1 MLKHAFYLFTVLLL
15 TPNILFSQ
23 FTDTLYI
30 IDEDGFPVIEAT
42 VYELSSNGRV
52 DSNSIT
58 KTNYDG
64 IAILEDVDHY
74 STIVITDI
82 RYHDHQASIHSI
94 RANSGM
100 IVLQTSM
107 LGQVTVYGTSI
118 EEENLKEVPSKV
130 SIIDKND
137 IKMLNPQT
145 SGDALNNSGDI
156 FLQKSQ
162 MGGGSPI
169 IRGFEANKV
178 LIVLD
183 GVRLNN
189 AIYRNGHLQNVIS
202 IDNAVLDR
210 VEIHHGPASVMYGS
224 DALGGVMHFFTKKPL
239 LRPKGAK
246 KIVDV
251 NTYGRFST
259 ANFEGTGHVDFN
271 VGNSK
276 VASLTSV
283 TFSAFQDLRAGRLKS
298 DTAMAKYW
306 NRYFYAERGDSM
318 DVVRIN
324 ENPNV
329 QLGTAYSQLDVL
341 QKLRYKPT
349 EKLDILLNIQY
360 STTSDVPRYDQLTE
374 GEVIFSNNQITS
386 QKLKFA
392 EWSYGPQQRLFG
404 ALSANYADDSLSVFN
419 NMNITLAAQKID
431 EDRITRRFGDPLRR
445 IQQED
450 VYVFSLNADFIKKF
464 KNKSKL
470 LYGVEATHNIVN
482 SSVETV
488 NIETLESSSRG
499 IGTRYPDGGST
510 MSTTGVYGS
519 YRLKLGNRANII
531 TGIRYSFTHWQ
542 ANFLDTSLYSLPY
555 SEISSNNH
563 ALTGSL
569 ALAWDIGRGFQ
580 LNGMV
585 SNAFRPPNID
595 DAGKIRAKGDEVTV
609 PNPDLKSE
617 KAINMEFT
625 FAKQF
630 GKVVKL
636 SGTFFYTYL
645 FDALVQQ
652 DFELN
657 GVDSLYYDGS
667 FKTINSNINAGQG
680 YILGFSGNVA
690 IEFNK
695 FTYLKAGIN
704 YTEGKVVKDR
714 NLEPLA
720 HIPPLYGQLS
730 FGYRNKIFQT
740 RMMLRFNGDKLLKNY
755 SEDSSENL
763 EKALPIGTPAWFT
776 INIYTSFQLGKVFSL
791 HLGLENL
798 LDWHYRPYS
807 SGVSASGQN
816 VIVTLRGSF

>member
-1 MLKHAFYLFTVLLL
+1 MLKHLVYLSILLL
-15 TPNILFSQ
+15 FIPSLIFSQ
-23 FTDTLYI
+23 STDTLYI
-30 IDEDGFPVIEAT
+30 TDEDGFPVIEAT
-42 VYELSSNGRV
+42 VYEIKSNGRI
-52 DSNSIT
+52 DSSTIT
-58 KTNYDG
+58 KTDFDG
-64 IAILEDVDHY
+64 IATIANVDYY
-74 STIVITDI
+74 STVLITDV
-82 RYHDHQASIHSI
+82 RYHDHQSSIHAI
-94 RANSGM
+94 RANSGR
-100 IVLQTSM
+100 VSLQTSM

-137 IKMLNPQT
+137 IKMFNPQT

-210 VEIHHGPASVMYGS
+210 IEIHHGPASVMYGS

-239 LRPKGAK
+239 LRPKGTE

-271 VGNSK
+271 IGNSK
-276 VASLTSV
+276 VASLTSL

-306 NRYFYAERGDSM
+306 NRYFYAERENNI
-318 DVVRIN
+318 DVVKIN

-329 QLGTAYSQLDVL
+329 QLGTAYNQLDVL
-341 QKLRYKPT
+341 QKLRYKPS
-349 EKLDILLNIQY
+349 KNLDMLLNVQY

-374 GEVIFSNNQITS
+374 GEVVFSNNQITS
-386 QKLKFA
+386 QKLNYA

-404 ALSANYADDSLSVFN
+404 ALSVNYTADSLAVFN
-419 NMNITLAAQKID
+419 NMNITLGAQKID

-464 KNKSKL
+464 KNNSKF
-470 LYGVEATHNIVN
+470 LYGAEITHNIVN
-482 SSVETV
+482 SSVETI
-488 NIETLESSSRG
+488 NIETQESSTRG

-510 MSTTGVYGS
+510 MSTAGVYGS
-519 YRLKLGNRANII
+519 YRLKLSNRANII
-531 TGIRYSFTHWQ
+531 TGIRYSFTNWQ
-542 ANFLDTSLYSLPY
+542 ATFLDTALYNLPY
-555 SEISSNNH
+555 SQISSNNH
-563 ALTGSL
+563 ALTGSV

-595 DAGKIRAKGDEVTV
+595 DAGKIRAKSSDVTI

-617 KAINMEFT
+617 KAINMELSFG
-625 FAKQF
+625 KQF
-630 GKVVKL
+630 GKVLKL
-636 SGTFFYTYL
+636 SGTFFYTHL
-645 FDALVQQ
+645 FDVLVQQ

-667 FKTINSNINAGQG
+667 FRTVKSNINSGKG
-680 YILGFSGNVA
+680 YIVGFSGNVEV
-690 IEFNK
+690 EFNK

-704 YTEGKVVKDR
+704 YTDGKIIKDR

-730 FGYRNKIFQT
+730 FGYKSKIFQT
-740 RMMLRFNGDKLLKNY
+740 RMMLRFNGAKLLKNY

-763 EKALPIGTPAWFT
+763 DKALPIGTPAWFT
-776 INIYTSFQLGKVFSL
+776 INIYTSVQLGKKFSL

-807 SGVSASGQN
+807 SGVSAAGQN
-816 VIVTLRGSF
+816 VIVTLRGQF

>member
-1 MLKHAFYLFTVLLL
+1 MLKFTFYLCTLLL
-15 TPNILFSQ
+15 LFPLVTQAQ

-30 IDEDGFPVIEAT
+30 TDEDGFPVIEAI
-42 VYELSSNGRV
+42 VYELKANGTIDSS
-52 DSNSIT
+52 SIT
-58 KTNYDG
+58 KTDFDG
-64 IAILEDVDHY
+64 VAILKDIDYH
-74 STIVITDI
+74 STILVSDV
-82 RYHDHQASIHSI
+82 RYHEHKSSIHAV
-94 RANSGM
+94 RDNGGRV
-100 IVLQTSM
+100 VLQTTL
-107 LGQVTVYGTSI
+107 LGEITVYGTSI

-137 IKMLNPQT
+137 IKMFNPQT
-145 SGDALNNSGDI
+145 TGDAINNSGDI

-178 LIVLD
+178 LIVVD

-189 AIYRNGHLQNVIS
+189 AIYRNGHLQNVIT

-239 LRPKGAK
+239 FRPEGAK

-271 VGNSK
+271 IGNSK
-276 VASLTSV
+276 VASLTSL

-298 DTAMAKYW
+298 DTAMARYW
-306 NRYFYAERGDSM
+306 NRYFYAERGDST
-318 DVVRIN
+318 DLVRIN

-341 QKLRYKPT
+341 QKLRYKPS
-349 EKLDILLNIQY
+349 EKLELGLNIQY
-360 STTSDVPRYDQLTE
+360 STTSNVPRYDQLTE
-374 GEVIFSNNQITS
+374 GEVILNNNQITS
-386 QKLKFA
+386 QKLKFS
-392 EWSYGPQQRLFG
+392 EWSYGPQQRLLG
-404 ALSANYADDSLSVFN
+404 ALSASFTDDSLAFFN
-419 NMNITLAAQKID
+419 HMNIVLGAQKID

-445 IQQED
+445 IQKED
-450 VYVFSLNADFIKKF
+450 VYVFSLNMDFIKKF
-464 KNKSKL
+464 KNNSKL
-470 LYGVEATHNIVN
+470 LYGLEVTHNIVN
-482 SSVETV
+482 SSVETI
-488 NIETLESSSRG
+488 NIETQESSSRG

-510 MSTTGVYGS
+510 MSTAGVYTS

-531 TGIRYSFTHWQ
+531 TGIRYSFTNWQ
-542 ANFLDTSLYSLPY
+542 ASFIDTSLYNLPY
-555 SEISSNNH
+555 SQISSNNH

-569 ALAWDIGRGFQ
+569 ALAWDMGRGFQ
-580 LNGMV
+580 LNSIV

-595 DAGKIRAKGDEVTV
+595 DAGKIRAKGDNVTV

-617 KAINMEFT
+617 KAINMELSLG
-625 FAKQF
+625 KQF
-630 GKVVKL
+630 GKSVKL
-636 SGTFFYTYL
+636 SGTFFYTHL

-657 GVDSLYYDGS
+657 GTDSLYYDGA
-667 FKTINSNINAGQG
+667 FKSIRSNINAGKG
-680 YILGFSGNVA
+680 YILGFSTNIQV
-690 IEFNK
+690 EFGK
-695 FTYLKAGIN
+695 FTYIKAGIN
-704 YTEGKVVKDR
+704 YTEGRIIKDR
-714 NLEPLA
+714 NMEPLA

-730 FGYRNKIFQT
+730 FGYKRKIFQT
-740 RMMLRFNGDKLLKNY
+740 RMMLRFNGAKLLKNY

-763 EKALPIGTPAWFT
+763 DKALPIGTPAWFT
-776 INIYTSFQLGKVFSL
+776 INIYTSFQLGKTLSL

-798 LDWHYRPYS
+798 LDWHYRPYA
-807 SGVSASGQN
+807 SGVSAPGQN
-816 VIVTLRGSF
+816 VIVTLRGAF